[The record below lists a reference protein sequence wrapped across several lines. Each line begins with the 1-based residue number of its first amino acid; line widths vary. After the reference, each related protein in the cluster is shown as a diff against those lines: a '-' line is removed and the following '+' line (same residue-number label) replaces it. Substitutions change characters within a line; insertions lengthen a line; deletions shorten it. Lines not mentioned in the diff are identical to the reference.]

1 MRLRLAGFLGVLI
14 AGEMSTQPADAQH
27 PRQSRWSLVV
37 SGALHPHTSWGTALA
52 GALRS
57 GNLDG
62 DPCGNIGEI
71 QCQAASQP
79 DIDDQPLASHVAL
92 GMRVSP
98 SLELAL
104 SYASASA
111 GSVSGYFDGGN
122 TGTSG
127 SDATLWIEMRAHTVA
142 LTARY
147 ALTPAIRVGVGPAVR
162 FQETATTTAG
172 WFKNGG
178 DTDKR
183 TTVRPGILLEGSV
196 TWPPRSTVFV
206 EVAARYSWA
215 GGATF
220 GPYDALN
227 EQHQLRTTMPGTT
240 ASFAHF
246 VAGLGVGLRFPGAAR

>member
-1 MRLRLAGFLGVLI
+1 MRRRAWLFGVLS
-14 AGEMSTQPADAQH
+14 AGPIVAIQPADAQQ
-27 PRQSRWSLVV
+27 PRQFRWSLVV
-37 SGALHPHTSWGTALA
+37 SGAFHPHTRWGTALA
-52 GALRS
+52 NALRS

-71 QCQAASQP
+71 LCQAATQP

-92 GMRVSP
+92 GLRVSRR
-98 SLELAL
+98 LELAL

-122 TGTSG
+122 SGTSG
-127 SDATLWIEMRAHTVA
+127 SDATLWLEMRARTLA

-147 ALTPAIRVGVGPAVR
+147 FLTSAIRIGGGPAVR
-162 FQETATTTAG
+162 LQETSTTTAG
-172 WFKNGG
+172 WFKAGG
-178 DTDKR
+178 DTDKH

-196 TWPPRSTVFV
+196 TWPPRSTFFV
-206 EVAARYSWA
+206 ELAARYSWA

-227 EQHQLRTTMPGTT
+227 EQHQLRTTMPATT

-246 VAGLGVGLRFPGAAR
+246 VAGIGVGVRFPGK